1 MGANLAK
8 DKEYAE
14 NSKVI
19 NIEEEEQ
26 FESTVASDKLV
37 LIDYYADWCPPC
49 IMFGPTFDK
58 LSAEFEEEV
67 TFGKVISKQITK
79 KY

>member
-14 NSKVI
+14 NSKVVI
-19 NIEEEEQ
+19 VEEEEQ
-26 FESTVASDKLV
+26 FESIIASDKLV
-37 LIDYYADWCPPC
+37 LVDYYADWCPPC

-58 LSAEFEEEV
+58 LSAEYEEEA
-67 TFGKVISKQITK
+67 TFGKVVSM
-79 KY
+79 